1 MQLRNLVEINARIRT
16 AGVQS
21 LVPCLVGETGVGKT
35 SRVAQLAAVLG
46 LPVLRILPGT
56 ETPEDLL
63 GYPRAVRSRDGT
75 WVVQPLPR
83 EELHRTVQEP
93 VLLLVDELDKARE
106 ETLSALLT
114 LFAERRVRNL
124 TLHPDSIV
132 VAAMQPVEP
141 AVWLASKTGEALA
154 ARLLFLPCTA
164 GEAWS
169 HLRDR
174 YGLSLKFLP
183 EPESPALP
191 ILSKPS
197 PRVVEY
203 AISLVR
209 EMLAAGVSDE
219 EILAV
224 LNGCME
230 PHFAVEL
237 LDEIKSSDLYDPFDR
252 LAAEGRLREW
262 AAAAPVGE
270 LVPHLIDVVKRDWP
284 ATVTALERVLI
295 ELDPDAATAAM
306 RSFLRDLHSV
316 VEAAGGTLEIPDGLS
331 EEEGADLLETALRRV
346 ARAWAERGKAPT
358 VSIDAPADGGA
369 RVDTVETLR
378 PLIDEVKE
386 SLRGEEEAE

>member
-1 MQLRNLVEINARIRT
+1 MQLRDLITVNARIRR

-21 LVPCLVGETGVGKT
+21 LIPCLIGETGVGKT
-35 SRVAQLAAVLG
+35 SRVAQLAEQLD
-46 LPVLRILPGT
+46 LPVLRVLPGT

-63 GYPRAVRSRDGT
+63 GYPRAVRSRSGA

-83 EELHRTVQEP
+83 EELHRAVQEP
-93 VLLLVDELDKARE
+93 LVLLVDELDKARE

-124 TLHPDSIV
+124 TLHPDSVI

-154 ARLLFLPCTA
+154 ARLLFLPCTS
-164 GEAWS
+164 GEAWA

-183 EPESPALP
+183 EAEPPVLP
-191 ILSKPS
+191 ILPKSS
-197 PRVVEY
+197 PRVIEY
-203 AISLVR
+203 AISLIR
-209 EMLAAGVSDE
+209 EMLAAGSSDE
-219 EILAV
+219 DV
-224 LNGCME
+224 LSTLRGCLE
-230 PHFAVEL
+230 PHFAAEL
-237 LDEIKSSDLYDPFDR
+237 LDEVKASDLYDPFDR
-252 LAAEGRLREW
+252 LAAQGRLREW

-270 LVPHLIDVVKRDWP
+270 LVPHLIDCVKRDWP

-295 ELDPDAATAAM
+295 ELDPDGATAAM
-306 RSFLRDLHSV
+306 RSFLADFHAA

-346 ARAWAERGKAPT
+346 ARAWIERGKAPT
-358 VSIDAPADGGA
+358 VSIHAPADGGA
-369 RVDTVETLR
+369 RVDTIDTLR
-378 PLIDEVKE
+378 PLIEAVTE
-386 SLRGEEEAE
+386 SFPNEERAK

>member
-1 MQLRNLVEINARIRT
+1 MQLRDLVTLNARILA

-21 LVPCLVGETGVGKT
+21 LIPCLIGETGVGKT

-46 LPVLRILPGT
+46 LPVLRVLPGT

-63 GYPRAVRSRDGT
+63 GYPRAIRSGDGT

-83 EELHRTVQEP
+83 EELHRAVQEP
-93 VLLLVDELDKARE
+93 LVLLVDELDKARE

-124 TLHPDSIV
+124 TLHPGSVI

-154 ARLLFLPCTA
+154 ARLLFIPCTA

-183 EPESPALP
+183 ETETPVLP
-191 ILSKPS
+191 ILPKPS
-197 PRVVEY
+197 PRVIEY
-203 AISLVR
+203 ALNLAR
-209 EMLAAGVSDE
+209 EMLTAGVSDE
-219 EILAV
+219 EILST
-224 LNGCME
+224 LRGCLE
-230 PHFAVEL
+230 PHFAAEL
-237 LDEIKSSDLYDPFDR
+237 LDEVKSSDLYDPFDR

-262 AAAAPVGE
+262 AAAAPAGE
-270 LVPHLIDVVKRDWP
+270 LVPHLIDCAKHDWP
-284 ATVTALERVLI
+284 ATVAAIERVLV

-306 RSFLRDLHSV
+306 RSFLSSFHAA

-346 ARAWAERGKAPT
+346 ARAWVERGKAPT
-358 VSIDAPADGGA
+358 VSADAPADGGA
-369 RVDTVETLR
+369 RVDTMDTLR
-378 PLIDEVKE
+378 PLIDAVKE
-386 SLRGEEEAE
+386 SFPEDEAE